1 MLKQRKRREYE
12 IRKNSLES
20 LKSVRWQYKQYMTG
34 GGLVEHTSFSL
45 KWDSKKAM
53 DDDLKCRNKLTKQ
66 QTTKK
71 LEKARKL
78 KS

>member
-12 IRKNSLES
+12 IRK
-20 LKSVRWQYKQYMTG
+20 KQFGISEVSPMTVQTVHDW